1 VAVEPI
7 EIIFLAEFDLLAPL
21 TLVAF
26 FLFFTDLFKINIKVW
41 QFTYSLKAF
50 TSDLF
55 PFLFLS
61 LCNRQIFVQS
71 LRLRI
76 DSTPLPSIPGRK
88 DHSTP

>member
-21 TLVAF
+21 TLIAF
-26 FLFFTDLFKINIKVW
+26 FLFFTDLLKINIKVW
-41 QFTYSLKAF
+41 HFTYSLEAF
-50 TSDLF
+50 TGDLF